1 MKRAFRC
8 TACGYTAPNWFGQ
21 CSKCGEWGTAEEID
35 VPKNENKQAPKKTSS
50 TSRTPVRLK
59 SIETTGESRILTGI
73 SELDRVM
80 GGGLVADGVS
90 ILAAPPGVGKSTLL
104 LELSGRLDA
113 MGKKVLYA
121 SGEESESQIK
131 SRAERILG
139 AQSNFY
145 VLATDLFD
153 DVLAALDEVK
163 PDFVVVDSI
172 QTFRLAEY
180 TSRPGTPVQTM
191 ECASRM
197 VARAKDK
204 THPFHVFFVGHM
216 TKDGKMAGF
225 RTLEHLVDTVVFLEE
240 GEDATSLRLLL
251 STKNRFGPT
260 GEIGLFEMREE
271 GLVEITEPDD
281 YFVTKRNG
289 NVPGSALAMI
299 KEGSRYL
306 VVEVESLVSRSFT
319 PYPQRLGDSLRR
331 DELNTLISI
340 LEERVGVRLYDKN
353 VILKTT
359 GGIRLSEPS
368 VNLAVIMAIASSVK
382 NVAIPT
388 GDVFIA
394 EVGLTGELKRVPSI
408 EYRVRELD
416 RLGYKRVFVPRG
428 TKIKTD
434 SVEVVPTSHVRD
446 VIREVLGE
454 RHGS

>member
-1 MKRAFRC
+1 
-8 TACGYTAPNWFGQ
+8 
-21 CSKCGEWGTAEEID
+21 
-35 VPKNENKQAPKKTSS
+35 
-50 TSRTPVRLK
+50 
-59 SIETTGESRILTGI
+59 
-73 SELDRVM
+73 
-80 GGGLVADGVS
+80 
-90 ILAAPPGVGKSTLL
+90 
-104 LELSGRLDA
+104 
-113 MGKKVLYA
+113 
-121 SGEESESQIK
+121 
-131 SRAERILG
+131 
-139 AQSNFY
+139 
-145 VLATDLFD
+145 
-153 DVLAALDEVK
+153 
-163 PDFVVVDSI
+163 
-172 QTFRLAEY
+172 
-180 TSRPGTPVQTM
+180 
-191 ECASRM
+191 
-197 VARAKDK
+197 
-204 THPFHVFFVGHM
+204 
-216 TKDGKMAGF
+216 
-225 RTLEHLVDTVVFLEE
+225 
-240 GEDATSLRLLL
+240 
-251 STKNRFGPT
+251 
-260 GEIGLFEMREE
+260 
-271 GLVEITEPDD
+271 
-281 YFVTKRNG
+281 
-289 NVPGSALAMI
+289 MI

-306 VVEVESLVSRSFT
+306 MVEVESLVSRSFT